1 MTWKTDPRGI
11 ALAAVIRPPCDWT
24 IDRQIDSPIPI
35 PSVFVVKK
43 ASKIRFS
50 SYRDFLELPT
60 RSKSMTDADMMNVG
74 IAQIEADDK
83 PTLQSSNRNDL
94 TRQSR
99 AGILAVP
106 DAFDAT
112 HRSCT

>member
-50 SYRDFLELPT
+50 SSGLMPVPESSTDMRTQSELCFSVRT
-60 RSKSMTDADMMNVG
+60 HTQALLVRVGCRSLGSVHK
-74 IAQIEADDK
+74 QIEHH
-83 PTLQSSNRNDL
+83 LL
-94 TRQSR
+94 
-99 AGILAVP
+99 
-106 DAFDAT
+106 
-112 HRSCT
+112 